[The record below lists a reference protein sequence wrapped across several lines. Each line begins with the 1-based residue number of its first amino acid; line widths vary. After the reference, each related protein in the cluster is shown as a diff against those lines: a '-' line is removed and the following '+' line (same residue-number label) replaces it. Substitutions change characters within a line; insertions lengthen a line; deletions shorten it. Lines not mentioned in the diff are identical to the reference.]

1 LTLLQA
7 SLQFPTVVF
16 TIGLGIALFYWV
28 FVLLGALDLDLLG
41 GGHDVSGVAKGLGE
55 VMTAGKGGGEALKLG
70 HGDGDGDV
78 DSDGGFLETIG
89 LSTVPLTISLSVV
102 LLAGWCGCLLVMTYG
117 QPVLAGLGRWLP
129 LVVLPGVLIVA
140 VVVASIAVRPL
151 GKVFRVTEG
160 KSNRDYIGHSCTITT
175 GHVDAG
181 FGQATIEDGGTVLVI
196 AVRCDHESKLARGDR
211 ALVIDF
217 DTAREAYVVEPI
229 AEVLVADAA
238 SAARSEKLGGGEGG
252 GDGAS
257 R

>member
-1 LTLLQA
+1 MTLLEA

-16 TIGLGIALFYWV
+16 SIGLGIALFYWV
-28 FVLLGALDLDLLG
+28 FVLIGALDIDLLG
-41 GGHDVSGVAKGLGE
+41 GGHDVSGVAKGLGD
-55 VMTAGKGGGEALKLG
+55 VMTAGKGGAEALKLG
-70 HGDGDGDV
+70 GGDGDGV
-78 DSDGGFLETIG
+78 DGDGDGGFLEAVG

-102 LLAGWCGCLLVMTYG
+102 VLAGWCGCLLLMSYG

-140 VVVASIAVRPL
+140 VIVASIAVRPL
-151 GKVFRVTEG
+151 RKVFNVTEG

-196 AVRCDHESKLARGDR
+196 SVRCDLKGKLARGDR

-229 AEVLVADAA
+229 AEVLTAEPA
-238 SAARSEKLGGGEGG
+238 EHPKLGDG
-252 GDGAS
+252 GDDAP

>member
-1 LTLLQA
+1 MTLLEA

-28 FVLLGALDLDLLG
+28 FVLLGALDIDLLG
-41 GGHDVSGVAKGLGE
+41 GGHDVSGVAKGLGD

-70 HGDGDGDV
+70 HGDGDGV
-78 DSDGGFLETIG
+78 DGDGDGGLLDAIG
-89 LSTVPLTISLSVV
+89 LGTVPLTISLSIV
-102 LLAGWCGCLLVMTYG
+102 LLAGWCGCLLVMSYG
-117 QPVLAGLGRWLP
+117 QPLLSGLGRWLP
-129 LVVLPGVLIVA
+129 LLVLPGVLILA

-196 AVRCDHESKLARGDR
+196 PVRCDHESKLARGER

-217 DTAREAYVVEPI
+217 DAAREAYVVEPI
-229 AEVLVADAA
+229 AEVLA
-238 SAARSEKLGGGEGG
+238 SAAAEPHPPAGEGEGG
-252 GDGAS
+252 GAP

>member
-1 LTLLQA
+1 MTLLEA

-28 FVLLGALDLDLLG
+28 FVLLGALDIDLLG
-41 GGHDVSGVAKGLGE
+41 GGHDVSGVAKGLGD
-55 VMTAGKGGGEALKLG
+55 VMTAGKGGAEALKLG

-78 DSDGGFLETIG
+78 DGDGGFLETIG

-102 LLAGWCGCLLVMTYG
+102 VLAGWCGCLLIMSYG

-129 LVVLPGVLIVA
+129 LVVLPGVLVLA
-140 VVVASIAVRPL
+140 VIVASIAVRPL
-151 GKVFRVTEG
+151 RKVFNVTEG

-196 AVRCDHESKLARGDR
+196 AVRCDHKSKLARGDR

-229 AEVLVADAA
+229 AEVLAA
-238 SAARSEKLGGGEGG
+238 ESAESATRGDGGGE
-252 GDGAS
+252 DAS

>member
-1 LTLLQA
+1 MTLLQA

-28 FVLLGALDLDLLG
+28 FVLLGALDIDLLG
-41 GGHDVSGVAKGLGE
+41 GGDVSGAAKGIGD
-55 VMTAGKGGGEALKLG
+55 MMGAGKGATEALKLG
-70 HGDGDGDV
+70 HGDGDADADG
-78 DSDGGFLETIG
+78 DGGFLDSIG
-89 LSTVPLTISLSVV
+89 LGTVPLTISFSVV
-102 LLAGWCGCLLVMTYG
+102 LLAGWCGCLLLMTYG

-129 LVVLPGVLIVA
+129 LVVLPGVLVLA
-140 VVVASIAVRPL
+140 VIFASIAVRPL
-151 GKVFRVTEG
+151 RQVFNITEG

-175 GHVDAG
+175 GHVDGG

-196 AVRCDHESKLARGDR
+196 SVRCDHKSKLARGER

-229 AEVLVADAA
+229 AEVM
-238 SAARSEKLGGGEGG
+238 SAADPASDGAGSGDGGG
-252 GDGAS
+252 AP